1 MEEIDKRIEVEIDN
15 LGETFTFLRGRLE
28 WKLPEAT
35 ERQKA
40 KQRVEEGTQSGLCSK
55 SWLMDRYL
63 NSKTWEDKATSNGN
77 SSDVWCAVQAP
88 HQP

>member
-40 KQRVEEGTQSGLCSK
+40 KQRRRDSVRALLKVLVDGQVPEQQDLGRQS
-55 SWLMDRYL
+55 
-63 NSKTWEDKATSNGN
+63 N
-77 SSDVWCAVQAP
+77 
-88 HQP
+88 

>member
-1 MEEIDKRIEVEIDN
+1 MEEIDKGIEVETDN

-40 KQRVEEGTQSGLCSK
+40 KQRVEEEIQRVRALLKVLVDGQVPEQQDLGRQS
-55 SWLMDRYL
+55 
-63 NSKTWEDKATSNGN
+63 N
-77 SSDVWCAVQAP
+77 
-88 HQP
+88 